1 MAHLLPVSAIK
12 YVSKEQKNHKKKYER
27 EWQWTRGE
35 TVKCGAMRRPHAER
49 AIEVSDGL
57 VMHHMPA
64 LVVLQAAARMMMM
77 TMMTLMITTTSS
89 GNIRRGII
97 AH

>member
-12 YVSKEQKNHKKKYER
+12 YVSKEQKKSLKKITQENGIGL
-27 EWQWTRGE
+27 GE
-35 TVKCGAMRRPHAER
+35 TVKCGAIRRPHAER

-64 LVVLQAAARMMMM
+64 LVALQAAARMMM
-77 TMMTLMITTTSS
+77 MMTLMITTTSS
-89 GNIRRGII
+89 DNIRRGII